1 MGRGSMAA
9 LAAAA
14 AAAAAALLVSL
25 PMLLLLPPAAD
36 TYEQES
42 RRMFVE
48 WKAKHR
54 KTYSYAGEEECRYAL
69 FKDSRRRIARARA
82 AGVTSVGLNG
92 LSARADEEIQR
103 GYRVRTGEGSYEQ
116 ETRRMFV
123 GWNRGSPNTERPTV
137 TSVRRSASTSCSR
150 ATDASSS
157 GSTPPPQA
165 KTCTASTNLATSPT
179 KRSANAATRRQKT
192 ES

>member
-9 LAAAA
+9 LA

-36 TYEQES
+36 TYEQET

-48 WKAKHR
+48 WKAKYR
-54 KTYSYAGEEECRYAL
+54 KTYKYAGEEECRYAL

-137 TSVRRSASTSCSR
+137 TSVRSAGTSCSR

-157 GSTPPPQA
+157 GSTPPPPPA
-165 KTCTASTNLATSPT
+165 KTCTASTNSATSPT
-179 KRSANAATRRQKT
+179 KRSANAATRR
-192 ES
+192 